1 MNRAFSASLYFKVFT
16 DFIQQLLRTG
26 SLQKLP
32 CEV

>member
-26 SLQKLP
+26 FLQKLP